1 MRTRSKALEGE
12 FVDSGAFLAESTRFD
27 RTMTTDGRNRRRE
40 RYVQTRRRPL
50 ACVEV
55 RAGRWQAPRATSWA
69 RFRALRAERGSPPE
83 PPEQACSDP
92 ISGCLRRV
100 GGHL

>member
-1 MRTRSKALEGE
+1 MRTRGKDLEGQ
-12 FVDSGAFLAESTRFD
+12 FVDSGAVLAESTRFD

-55 RAGRWQAPRATSWA
+55 RAGRWQASRATSWA
-69 RFRALRAERGSPPE
+69 RFRALRAEPGSPPE
-83 PPEQACSDP
+83 SAD
-92 ISGCLRRV
+92 RRV
-100 GGHL
+100 RIRFPGATVE